1 MKSIKS
7 RKQRKELFNAPIHKR
22 RKWIS
27 AHLEENLLLKYDK
40 RGIPVIKGDT
50 VRVMRGSF
58 KGHEDKVVHVNIRRR
73 QVEIEGM
80 TMTKADNK
88 KIAKPIHAS
97 NLMITKLNLTD
108 KWRRSKLE
116 SDLSEETKKEI
127 EKEAKEQ
134 IKEVVEEEKRKAEEM
149 EEPPVK
155 EPEEPAEKIE
165 ETVKKRTEELVL
177 VNRDLLGSN
186 QTLSDTVSILEKT
199 QHQLIQSEKMAGLG
213 TLVAG
218 VAHEINT
225 PLGVAI
231 TAITYLEDLRSKLD
245 KKYNEDKIT
254 RDDLEVFLSNSDE
267 VIGMIINNLIRASNL
282 IVSFKQVSVDQTTE
296 AKRTFDVK
304 IYLEELLLSLHPKLK
319 QVNQKVTIIC
329 KEHCRI
335 NSFPGAFSQL
345 ITNFIMNSLKH
356 AYEPKDEGQIIIKIN
371 KNAHLLEIEY
381 SDDGLGMTTAVKE
394 KIFEPFFTTKRTD
407 GGTGL
412 GLHIVYNIVT
422 LQLEGQ
428 ITCYSEPDKGTRF
441 IVEIPLLG

>member
-40 RGIPVIKGDT
+40 RGVPVIKGDT

-134 IKEVVEEEKRKAEEM
+134 IKEVKEEEKRKAEEM
-149 EEPPVK
+149 EELPVK

-165 ETVKKRTEELVL
+165 ETVKKTAE
-177 VNRDLLGSN
+177 
-186 QTLSDTVSILEKT
+186 QEKPV
-199 QHQLIQSEKMAGLG
+199 EKK
-213 TLVAG
+213 
-218 VAHEINT
+218 
-225 PLGVAI
+225 
-231 TAITYLEDLRSKLD
+231 TASK
-245 KKYNEDKIT
+245 T
-254 RDDLEVFLSNSDE
+254 
-267 VIGMIINNLIRASNL
+267 
-282 IVSFKQVSVDQTTE
+282 
-296 AKRTFDVK
+296 
-304 IYLEELLLSLHPKLK
+304 
-319 QVNQKVTIIC
+319 
-329 KEHCRI
+329 
-335 NSFPGAFSQL
+335 
-345 ITNFIMNSLKH
+345 
-356 AYEPKDEGQIIIKIN
+356 EPK
-371 KNAHLLEIEY
+371 
-381 SDDGLGMTTAVKE
+381 KE
-394 KIFEPFFTTKRTD
+394 K
-407 GGTGL
+407 
-412 GLHIVYNIVT
+412 
-422 LQLEGQ
+422 
-428 ITCYSEPDKGTRF
+428 
-441 IVEIPLLG
+441 VEKPKAEKKTIPKKPAEKKKTPAKKETVKKTPGKTAKKEKEENK

>member
-7 RKQRKELFNAPIHKR
+7 RKQRKELFNAPLHKR

-165 ETVKKRTEELVL
+165 ETVKK
-177 VNRDLLGSN
+177 
-186 QTLSDTVSILEKT
+186 
-199 QHQLIQSEKMAGLG
+199 
-213 TLVAG
+213 
-218 VAHEINT
+218 
-225 PLGVAI
+225 
-231 TAITYLEDLRSKLD
+231 TAEP
-245 KKYNEDKIT
+245 E
-254 RDDLEVFLSNSDE
+254 
-267 VIGMIINNLIRASNL
+267 
-282 IVSFKQVSVDQTTE
+282 KQVEKKTTPKVKPKKE
-296 AKRTFDVK
+296 EVEKPKAEKKTTPKKSAEKKKTPAKKETVK
-304 IYLEELLLSLHPKLK
+304 K
-319 QVNQKVTIIC
+319 T
-329 KEHCRI
+329 
-335 NSFPGAFSQL
+335 PG
-345 ITNFIMNSLKH
+345 K
-356 AYEPKDEGQIIIKIN
+356 
-371 KNAHLLEIEY
+371 
-381 SDDGLGMTTAVKE
+381 TAKKE
-394 KIFEPFFTTKRTD
+394 KEENK
-407 GGTGL
+407 
-412 GLHIVYNIVT
+412 
-422 LQLEGQ
+422 
-428 ITCYSEPDKGTRF
+428 
-441 IVEIPLLG
+441 

>member
-116 SDLSEETKKEI
+116 SDLSEETRKEI

-134 IKEVVEEEKRKAEEM
+134 IKELKEEEKRKAEEM

-165 ETVKKRTEELVL
+165 ETVKKTAE
-177 VNRDLLGSN
+177 
-186 QTLSDTVSILEKT
+186 QEKPV
-199 QHQLIQSEKMAGLG
+199 EKK
-213 TLVAG
+213 
-218 VAHEINT
+218 
-225 PLGVAI
+225 
-231 TAITYLEDLRSKLD
+231 TASK
-245 KKYNEDKIT
+245 T
-254 RDDLEVFLSNSDE
+254 
-267 VIGMIINNLIRASNL
+267 
-282 IVSFKQVSVDQTTE
+282 
-296 AKRTFDVK
+296 
-304 IYLEELLLSLHPKLK
+304 
-319 QVNQKVTIIC
+319 
-329 KEHCRI
+329 
-335 NSFPGAFSQL
+335 
-345 ITNFIMNSLKH
+345 
-356 AYEPKDEGQIIIKIN
+356 EPK
-371 KNAHLLEIEY
+371 
-381 SDDGLGMTTAVKE
+381 KE
-394 KIFEPFFTTKRTD
+394 K
-407 GGTGL
+407 
-412 GLHIVYNIVT
+412 
-422 LQLEGQ
+422 
-428 ITCYSEPDKGTRF
+428 
-441 IVEIPLLG
+441 VEKPKAEKKTPAKKETVKKTPGKTAKKEKEENK